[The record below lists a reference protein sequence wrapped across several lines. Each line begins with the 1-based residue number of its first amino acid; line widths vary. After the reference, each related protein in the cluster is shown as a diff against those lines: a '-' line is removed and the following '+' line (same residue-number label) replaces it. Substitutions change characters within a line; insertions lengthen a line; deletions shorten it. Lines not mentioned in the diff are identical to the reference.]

1 MNNMKKLVS
10 STKEFII
17 TNYKGTIILLV
28 SLLVMGIANTFL
40 LPYVITAIMNGHQA
54 EWFEYM
60 LGAVLATAAAVGLG
74 WSAYLLCYQKKAHK
88 TPLRF
93 LGWIVGYAVCAALL
107 CVLFSTIVGVIG
119 TAWYYIIK
127 NIIYAKL
134 AIDITARLLAVPL
147 IALLL
152 CLFGNVVTVRNPLW
166 KISLN
171 RFCTSMLIAAIYA
184 IVEYLLVLP
193 ISTTWLLVFIC
204 ILDSVMYTAMVVL
217 SIILCKNEIADGEK
231 KSTASKTIKTAE

>member
-74 WSAYLLCYQKKAHK
+74 WSAYLLC
-88 TPLRF
+88 
-93 LGWIVGYAVCAALL
+93 
-107 CVLFSTIVGVIG
+107 
-119 TAWYYIIK
+119 WYYIIK

-152 CLFGNVVTVRNPLW
+152 CLFGNVVTVRKPLW

-184 IVEYLLVLP
+184 IVEYLLILP

-217 SIILCKNEIADGEK
+217 SIILCKNEIDDDEK

>member
-1 MNNMKKLVS
+1 VRR
-10 STKEFII
+10 
-17 TNYKGTIILLV
+17 
-28 SLLVMGIANTFL
+28 
-40 LPYVITAIMNGHQA
+40 
-54 EWFEYM
+54 
-60 LGAVLATAAAVGLG
+60 
-74 WSAYLLCYQKKAHK
+74 CC
-88 TPLRF
+88 
-93 LGWIVGYAVCAALL
+93 VCF
-107 CVLFSTIVGVIG
+107 FSTIVGVIG

-152 CLFGNVVTVRNPLW
+152 CLFGNVVTVRKPLW

-184 IVEYLLVLP
+184 IVEYLLILP

-217 SIILCKNEIADGEK
+217 SIILCKNEIADDEK